1 MKKIYKLTNLVSNE
15 VVGKYHSK
23 QDAARGMEEA
33 IEDFNE
39 EEPDGETQLTPF
51 DFKLEEVESSEINDF
66 VDDFDTARAY
76 LGGNPNNDY
85 KVAQKV
91 VSRNTVKLDDVT
103 TLVNELNPSHV
114 KALIAMNRL
123 YTIAEA
129 WNKADGFEPDWEDK
143 KQNKWFPWFYYDT
156 KTAGFAYAIT
166 YCSPSYTFAYIG
178 SRLCFKSSSRA
189 KQFGEQFIDLWNEVL
204 LF

>member
-1 MKKIYKLTNLVSNE
+1 MKKIYKLTNLVNNA
-15 VVGKYHSK
+15 VIGKYHSK

-33 IEDFNE
+33 IEDFND
-39 EEPDGETQLTPF
+39 EEPDGETPF
-51 DFKLEEVESSEINDF
+51 DFKLEEVESSEINEI

-85 KVAQKV
+85 TVAQKV

-123 YTIAEA
+123 FTIAEA
-129 WNKADGFEPDWEDK
+129 WNKADGFEPDWEDTT
-143 KQNKWFPWFYYDT
+143 QNKWFPWFRYDGAP
-156 KTAGFAYAIT
+156 AGFAYAST
-166 YCSPSYTFAYIG
+166 LDSPSYAYASFG
-178 SRLCFKSSSRA
+178 SRLCFKSQSRA
-189 KQFGEQFIDLWNEVL
+189 KQFGQQFIDLWNEVL
-204 LF
+204 L